1 MASPAQ
7 LTVRQI
13 MNPDPVR
20 IEPDRTVREAI
31 ALMTENRV
39 GAVLIADTAGKLLG
53 IFTERDFL
61 RKTSDNPSDWQDVLI
76 RDWMSPYPYTIQ
88 PSAGWEEA
96 VTSMERL
103 RVRHLPVLEHGTLV
117 GILTTRLLVAHR
129 ANHLNT
135 MIAERTSALRR
146 ANDSLL
152 ARDSEITHYMK
163 AAARLQKKLMLPQSP
178 PDWPEIGCSVFFHPL
193 DPLGGDYYDFAR
205 PDEEHLGILIA
216 DASGHGVPAAMV
228 AIMTWLAFTEA
239 AKTTSKPGAV
249 LTAMNNRLLGLAD
262 ERFVTAFYG
271 VFNRRT
277 REFTYSNAGHP
288 FPLRLMAE
296 SGRVHSLAS
305 RGFMLGIMPDEVY
318 ADKSITLA
326 PGDRLLFYTD
336 GIVDQRDDR
345 GETFGAD
352 RLSSCLGESAGQSA
366 ATIMTWIREELN
378 HFCAKN
384 GNTDDTTMIVAE
396 IR

>member
-1 MASPAQ
+1 MAESAH

-13 MNPDPVR
+13 MNPSPVR
-20 IEPDRTVREAI
+20 LEPDRTVREAI
-31 ALMTENRV
+31 TLMTEHRV

-61 RKTSDNPSDWQDVLI
+61 RQSTQHPSDWQNICI

-103 RVRHLPVLEHGTLV
+103 RVRHLPVVENGSLA
-117 GILTTRLLVAHR
+117 GILTTRQLVAHR
-129 ANHLNT
+129 ANHLN
-135 MIAERTSALRR
+135 ILIGERTSELRN
-146 ANDSLL
+146 ANDSLM

-163 AAARLQKKLMLPQSP
+163 AAAKLQKKLMLPQSP
-178 PDWPEIGCSVFFHPL
+178 PDWPEIGCSVFFRPL

-205 PDEEHLGILIA
+205 PDDEHLGILIA

-239 AKTTSKPGAV
+239 AKTTSKPGEV

-277 REFTYSNAGHP
+277 RQFTYSNAGHP
-288 FPLRLMAE
+288 FPLRHVKE
-296 SGRVHSLAS
+296 SGKIHPLAS

-318 ADKSITLA
+318 ADKSIILA

-336 GIVDQRDDR
+336 GIVDLRDDR
-345 GETFGAD
+345 GESFGTE
-352 RLSSCLGESAGQSA
+352 RLSSCLGESSEQPAS
-366 ATIMTWIREELN
+366 TIVTWIKDELN

-384 GNTDDTTMIVAE
+384 GNSDDTTMIVSE

>member
-1 MASPAQ
+1 
-7 LTVRQI
+7 
-13 MNPDPVR
+13 MNPAPVR

-31 ALMTENRV
+31 TLMNENRI
-39 GAVLIADTAGKLLG
+39 GAVLIADSNGKLLG

-61 RKTSDNPSDWQDVLI
+61 RQTSQNPDGWQEIRI

-103 RVRHLPVLEHGTLV
+103 RVRHLPVLEHGKLV
-117 GILTTRLLVAHR
+117 GILTTRQLVAHR
-129 ANHLNT
+129 ANHLNM
-135 MIAERTSALRR
+135 MIAESTSALRR
-146 ANDSLL
+146 ANDNLL

-163 AAARLQKKLMLPQSP
+163 AAAKLQKKLMLPQSP
-178 PDWPEIGCSVFFHPL
+178 PDWPEIGCSVYFHPL

-205 PDEEHLGILIA
+205 PDDEHLGILIA

-228 AIMTWLAFTEA
+228 AIMTWLAFSEA
-239 AKTTSKPGAV
+239 AKTTSKPGEV
-249 LTAMNNRLLGLAD
+249 LAAMNNRLLGLAD

-271 VFNRRT
+271 IFNRRT

-288 FPLRLMAE
+288 FPLRFKADT
-296 SGRVHSLAS
+296 GQIHPLAS

-318 ADKSITLA
+318 ADKSVTLA

-345 GETFGAD
+345 GETFGAE
-352 RLSSCLGESAGQSA
+352 RLASCLGESADQPAS
-366 ATIMTWIREELN
+366 TIVTWIKEELI

-384 GNTDDTTMIVAE
+384 GNIDDTTMIVTE